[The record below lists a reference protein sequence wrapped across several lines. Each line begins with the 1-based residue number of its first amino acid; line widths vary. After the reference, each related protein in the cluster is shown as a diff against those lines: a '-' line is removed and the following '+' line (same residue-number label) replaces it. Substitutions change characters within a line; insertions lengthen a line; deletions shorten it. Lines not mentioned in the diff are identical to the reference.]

1 MGRVPQGWRCWPGGS
16 RTLPGKV
23 MCGGGRAVLPSSAV
37 DNLTPPC
44 WLGVPRPKFGSE
56 GKAASITGTPETSTA
71 AGMSGPNPEG
81 PGHPEEQAGDKR
93 FQKAQACPRCGHAAP
108 TGPPPPAASAS
119 QGRAQA
125 PSPAF
130 RPNGCP
136 PTKGWARPSLWGSV
150 LSLGKRLQVSDIQ
163 FSC

>member
-1 MGRVPQGWRCWPGGS
+1 MSPVPQGRRCWPGGS

-37 DNLTPPC
+37 ENPTPPC

-81 PGHPEEQAGDKR
+81 PGHPEEQAGDKH
-93 FQKAQACPRCGHAAP
+93 FQKAQARPQCGHAVP
-108 TGPPPPAASAS
+108 TRTPPPAASGS
-119 QGRAQA
+119 QGHAQA

-136 PTKGWARPSLWGSV
+136 PTKELGSPLLV
-150 LSLGKRLQVSDIQ
+150 GLRLISGKEITG
-163 FSC
+163 F